1 MICIDHQMLS
11 AILVETCRPLVWSV
25 ALFTRCVLIV
35 CAIMQNLKQVMMS
48 GLFYMAQD
56 RLDDAEVLFSHA
68 LHLPDFQRPEMK
80 AYSLICLA
88 MVLNKKR
95 KNRYAG
101 NSGCIIMHAVLS
113 VLI

>member
-1 MICIDHQMLS
+1 
-11 AILVETCRPLVWSV
+11 
-25 ALFTRCVLIV
+25 
-35 CAIMQNLKQVMMS
+35 MS

-56 RLDDAEVLFSHA
+56 RLSDAEILFSHA

-95 KNRYAG
+95 KNRCVSVCVCMYI
-101 NSGCIIMHAVLS
+101 CICVCVHACIS
-113 VLI
+113 K

>member
-1 MICIDHQMLS
+1 
-11 AILVETCRPLVWSV
+11 
-25 ALFTRCVLIV
+25 
-35 CAIMQNLKQVMMS
+35 MS

-56 RLDDAEVLFSHA
+56 RLSDAEVLFSHA

-95 KNRYAG
+95 KNRY
-101 NSGCIIMHAVLS
+101 
-113 VLI
+113 

>member
-1 MICIDHQMLS
+1 
-11 AILVETCRPLVWSV
+11 
-25 ALFTRCVLIV
+25 
-35 CAIMQNLKQVMMS
+35 MS

-56 RLDDAEVLFSHA
+56 RLSDAEVLFSHA

-95 KNRYAG
+95 KNRCVSACAHV
-101 NSGCIIMHAVLS
+101 CIHVCVS
-113 VLI
+113 VCLCTRVYVSVGAYVHVCVSVTLFLAP

>member
-1 MICIDHQMLS
+1 MCTNCF
-11 AILVETCRPLVWSV
+11 A
-25 ALFTRCVLIV
+25 VLL
-35 CAIMQNLKQVMMS
+35 QNLKQVMMS

-56 RLDDAEVLFSHA
+56 RLSDAEVLFSHA

-95 KNRYAG
+95 KNRYVT
-101 NSGCIIMHAVLS
+101 SCIV
-113 VLI
+113 

>member
-1 MICIDHQMLS
+1 MVICIDHQMLS

-56 RLDDAEVLFSHA
+56 QLDD
-68 LHLPDFQRPEMK
+68 

-95 KNRYAG
+95 KNRYVG

>member
-1 MICIDHQMLS
+1 
-11 AILVETCRPLVWSV
+11 
-25 ALFTRCVLIV
+25 
-35 CAIMQNLKQVMMS
+35 MS

-56 RLDDAEVLFSHA
+56 RLDNAEVLFSHA

-95 KNRYAG
+95 RNRYVSYVNYG
-101 NSGCIIMHAVLS
+101 MLYHICNHFWFCGCFHVAILTSEQHEKYMKPI
-113 VLI
+113 

>member
-1 MICIDHQMLS
+1 MLS
-11 AILVETCRPLVWSV
+11 AILVEMSHPLVWSV
-25 ALFTRCVLIV
+25 VLFTRHVLLV

-48 GLFYMAQD
+48 GLYYMAQD
-56 RLDDAEVLFSHA
+56 RLEDAEVLFSHA

-95 KNRYAG
+95 KNRYVG
-101 NSGCIIMHAVLS
+101 KNDCIIMRAM
-113 VLI
+113 

>member
-1 MICIDHQMLS
+1 
-11 AILVETCRPLVWSV
+11 
-25 ALFTRCVLIV
+25 
-35 CAIMQNLKQVMMS
+35 MS

-56 RLDDAEVLFSHA
+56 RLSDAEILFSHA

-95 KNRYAG
+95 RNRY
-101 NSGCIIMHAVLS
+101 VS
-113 VLI
+113 VCLYVCVFLCMCVCVHVFVSICLCTHVYVSVDACVCLCVSITLY

>member
-1 MICIDHQMLS
+1 
-11 AILVETCRPLVWSV
+11 
-25 ALFTRCVLIV
+25 
-35 CAIMQNLKQVMMS
+35 MS

-56 RLDDAEVLFSHA
+56 RLSDAEVLFSHA

-95 KNRYAG
+95 KNR
-101 NSGCIIMHAVLS
+101 CVS
-113 VLI
+113 VHMCVYTCVSVCAHVCV

>member
-1 MICIDHQMLS
+1 
-11 AILVETCRPLVWSV
+11 
-25 ALFTRCVLIV
+25 
-35 CAIMQNLKQVMMS
+35 MS

-56 RLDDAEVLFSHA
+56 RLSDAEILFSHA

-95 KNRYAG
+95 KNRCVLCVYL
-101 NSGCIIMHAVLS
+101 CIYVCVCAHVCACMHAYLS
-113 VLI
+113 NNMLSPLATCSQFVNYVHTDTS

>member
-1 MICIDHQMLS
+1 
-11 AILVETCRPLVWSV
+11 
-25 ALFTRCVLIV
+25 
-35 CAIMQNLKQVMMS
+35 MS

-56 RLDDAEVLFSHA
+56 RLSDAEILFSHA

-95 KNRYAG
+95 RNRYV
-101 NSGCIIMHAVLS
+101 SVCLS
-113 VLI
+113 VCMSVCFCVCVCVCMCLCLSVCARMCM